1 MKLIKITAGSI
12 VAYSIFMTV
21 IILATTPQYAYIASY
36 GACIQSFRKAYEQKK
51 SLNYVFLVYRVAE
64 TSFANIFII
73 GLTFCSLFM
82 ISKRPTVNTSR
93 RMNRDR
99 YVSVTLLL
107 ISTVFVFCYSPFIV
121 YIFFTLF
128 PTVISRDAELVTGQ
142 TVLTLLEL
150 TSFFNPLIYICRNN
164 SIQKIVWQHIQ
175 GGFNDIVKKF
185 PSFNSWN
192 SRESQRAC
200 TVEHQEVDAED
211 CRRGSNLSH
220 RLHESVLSNHSVEP
234 SVEHD

>member
-1 MKLIKITAGSI
+1 MNTLLYLI
-12 VAYSIFMTV
+12 
-21 IILATTPQYAYIASY
+21 L
-36 GACIQSFRKAYEQKK
+36 
-51 SLNYVFLVYRVAE
+51 SLQVFLVYRVAE
-64 TSFANIFII
+64 TSLANVFII

-82 ISKRPTVNTSR
+82 ISKRPTVNTSS

-128 PTVISRDAELVTGQ
+128 PTVVSRDAELVTGQ
-142 TVLTLLEL
+142 TVLTMLEL

-175 GGFNDIVKKF
+175 GGLNVIVKKL
-185 PSFNSWN
+185 PSFNSW
-192 SRESQRAC
+192 SRESQRSC
-200 TVEHQEVDAED
+200 TVEHQEVDD
-211 CRRGSNLSH
+211 GRRGSNLSH

-234 SVEHD
+234 SVDWDCRTDIEWYNHNSNWSESWTSCWKLYV